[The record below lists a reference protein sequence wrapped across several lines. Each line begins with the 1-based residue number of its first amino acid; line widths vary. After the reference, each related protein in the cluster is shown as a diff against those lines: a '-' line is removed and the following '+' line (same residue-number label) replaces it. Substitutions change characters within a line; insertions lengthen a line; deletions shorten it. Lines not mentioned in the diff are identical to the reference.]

1 MIRIGLAGVL
11 AVAAAFAVPALA
23 QSDLQTIWNCKD
35 KDGRTLVTSLK
46 EDTAGKECRIIQQT
60 RVTVV
65 PATQIQ
71 APAQAPGAKPPA
83 KDAPVTKEATAART
97 PSPASFPKETTGD
110 RTKGR
115 EKQRQ
120 MIEGEIS
127 QEAQLLAQAKRELA
141 EQESIRGGDERNY
154 AKVLERLQKYR
165 DNVEV
170 HEKNIE
176 ALKRELANLYR

>member
-1 MIRIGLAGVL
+1 MTRYGLAGL
-11 AVAAAFAVPALA
+11 LTVAAVSAGPVLA
-23 QSDLQTIWNCKD
+23 QSDIQTIWNCRD

-46 EDTAGKECRIIQQT
+46 EDTAGKECRIVQQT

-71 APAQAPGAKPPA
+71 APSAKPTA

-120 MIEGEIS
+120 MIEGELS
-127 QEAQLLAQAKRELA
+127 QEEQLLSQAKRELA

-154 AKVLERLQKYR
+154 ARVLERLQKYR

>member
-1 MIRIGLAGVL
+1 MSRSVLIAVLPVAAFLAGP
-11 AVAAAFAVPALA
+11 AFG
-23 QSDLQTIWNCKD
+23 QGDMQTIWSCKD
-35 KDGRTLVTSLK
+35 KDGRVLMTSLK
-46 EDTAGKECRIIQQT
+46 EDTVGKECRVVQQT

-71 APAQAPGAKPPA
+71 SPPSKPAAAKPA
-83 KDAPVTKEATAART
+83 GSAPSASAT
-97 PSPASFPKETTGD
+97 PSPAGFPRETATD

-120 MIEGEIS
+120 LLEGELA
-127 QEAQLLAQAKRELA
+127 QEEQLLSQAKRELA
-141 EQESIRGGDERNY
+141 QQESTRSGDERNY

>member
-1 MIRIGLAGVL
+1 MTMLRLGLAGLL
-11 AVAAAFAVPALA
+11 AVTAVSAGPALA
-23 QSDLQTIWNCKD
+23 QSDQQTIWNCRD

-46 EDTAGKECRIIQQT
+46 EDTSGKECRIVQQT
-60 RVTVV
+60 RVTIV
-65 PATQIQ
+65 PAAQI
-71 APAQAPGAKPPA
+71 PAAVPGKPTA
-83 KDAPVTKEATAART
+83 KDAPATKEATAART
-97 PSPASFPKETTGD
+97 PSPAGFPKETTGD

-120 MIEGEIS
+120 MIEGELS
-127 QEAQLLAQAKRELA
+127 QEQQLLSSAKRELA

-154 AKVLERLQKYR
+154 ARVLERLQKYR